1 MRLSTLVQLHFS
13 QSIVKDKKIPR
24 LQSRRTQIEISSV
37 TPICLIFMKS
47 APAIFLIN
55 VAEFVPSTFKP
66 NRFLDGQGCMCD
78 HFFDTL
84 LAKKYNTEAYYV
96 KLFS

>member
-1 MRLSTLVQLHFS
+1 
-13 QSIVKDKKIPR
+13 
-24 LQSRRTQIEISSV
+24 
-37 TPICLIFMKS
+37 MKS

-66 NRFLDGQGCMCD
+66 NRFLDEQGCMCD